1 VLPRTLE
8 EPCTGSN
15 EAKCSTAGS
24 YEDLTQ
30 GAPRDRISVPKSWH
44 AHNAAA
50 SLAFRTMAPG
60 EDLGDLISSR
70 LKLYVFSRQT
80 RAATSGEI
88 RQETEYASFV
98 KQSAILFILMPDC
111 VKGAASKL
119 SAKISIAKETTYITQ
134 EVNMHV
140 QSDKRSAPNEGVL
153 VIF

>member
-1 VLPRTLE
+1 MRQNAALR
-8 EPCTGSN
+8 
-15 EAKCSTAGS
+15 AAM
-24 YEDLTQ
+24 
-30 GAPRDRISVPKSWH
+30 RISPKEH
-44 AHNAAA
+44 RGTEYLCRKAGMP
-50 SLAFRTMAPG
+50 TMLQPVW
-60 EDLGDLISSR
+60 